1 MAFMVTL
8 YSKVYLENE
17 DTSWSARPNGR
28 LLQMLHGLNHGQ
40 GSARWI
46 ASLSGLDEGQNA
58 NANAKVRVA
67 LGDPVPLDGMSRC
80 VLFVPQWIL
89 DSIGLDGGGEEVEI
103 RFERSENMSK
113 AVRLGFKIIGDIPR
127 DIDIKEL
134 LEEPLS
140 QLGVLEEGQMIPA
153 PVLEGVCLL
162 VQTCEHSD
170 GSTEGP
176 AFLDGADIALEIE
189 EEPDAFDQPI
199 ETPPYV
205 SRPMS
210 FVTEQKE
217 DDQEEEKKED
227 DDFGMLP
234 SYPVSP
240 VNRGGFIPFQGV
252 GRRLGSS

>member
-1 MAFMVTL
+1 MVTL

-28 LLQMLHGLNHGQ
+28 LLQMLHGLNHGE

-46 ASLSGLDEGQNA
+46 ASLSSLDEGQ

-67 LGDPVPLDGMSRC
+67 LGDPVPLDGVTRC

-127 DIDIKEL
+127 DMDIKEL

-227 DDFGMLP
+227 DDFGMIP